1 MTQLKKLTIQF
12 NHIHDLPK
20 KIGRSSLPSPQ
31 TPPPTFPHS
40 TFPSPSAAGNLS
52 SLEVLD
58 VQNNDI
64 AVLPY
69 SILRCQN
76 LQKMN
81 LMNNALVKLPDL
93 IGTME
98 KLTDIDVACNRLTT
112 LPFSLGFS
120 KILKKL
126 ALHENP
132 LVDPPMGECD
142 KGLPQVQWYMRNRM
156 HIINRGMPPVM
167 RYHQTGLQD
176 EVTMLLPELKDHVNL
191 MIEKGEKSGFL
202 NLQLMNLKYIPQ
214 EVLYM
219 KNLKRLRMDCNWAL
233 SLRLG
238 TLTHPVN
245 TTTATTTT
253 TSTHKH
259 NKSSLDTNTD
269 HNPSGLPPEMGRLQV
284 LSFKSCKLPLLPD
297 SISNLFNIHN
307 LVLQDNCLEY
317 LPTSF
322 TTLTTLVHLDLSK
335 NRLYDLPHDLGTIIP
350 LP

>member
-1 MTQLKKLTIQF
+1 MQSLNTLELSYNGLKIIPESLSQMTQLKKLTIQF

-20 KIGRSSLPSPQ
+20 KIGRSPRRAIIITNVLLNSSSFHILLHVLLLSFSLLP
-31 TPPPTFPHS
+31 
-40 TFPSPSAAGNLS
+40 GNLS

-69 SILRCQN
+69 SILRCSN
-76 LQKMN
+76 LQRLN

-120 KILKKL
+120 KVLKKL

-132 LVDPPMGECD
+132 LVDPPMAECD

-167 RYHQTGLQD
+167 KYHQTGLQD
-176 EVTMLLPELKDHVNL
+176 EVTMLLPELKDHVSL

-238 TLTHPVN
+238 
-245 TTTATTTT
+245 A
-253 TSTHKH
+253 
-259 NKSSLDTNTD
+259 
-269 HNPSGLPPEMGRLQV
+269 
-284 LSFKSCKLPLLPD
+284 
-297 SISNLFNIHN
+297 
-307 LVLQDNCLEY
+307 
-317 LPTSF
+317 
-322 TTLTTLVHLDLSK
+322 
-335 NRLYDLPHDLGTIIP
+335 
-350 LP
+350 